1 MTTEQGFNPEWMEG
15 AEQAAPAEPATLE
28 RISQLAETA
37 RRLEQE
43 MERLTI
49 ELAEKQDR
57 HSNIMRNI
65 MPDMM
70 LELGMKDFTLT
81 DGSKVAIKESINAS
95 ISEANKPAAFAWLE
109 EHSFDGII
117 KTKVSADFGKGEI
130 DGARKAVEALEQA
143 GFSAA
148 MDRSVHA
155 MTLKSFVKEQL
166 EEGNAIPLDL
176 FGVFEFKE
184 AKITRPRAR
193 RSR

>member
-1 MTTEQGFNPEWMEG
+1 MTTEQGFNPDWMEG
-15 AEQAAPAEPATLE
+15 EEQAATAEPVTLA
-28 RISQLAETA
+28 RISKLAEEA
-37 RRLEQE
+37 RDLEQE
-43 MERLTI
+43 MERIGI
-49 ELAEKQDR
+49 ELAEMQDK
-57 HSNIMRNI
+57 HNSIMRNI
-65 MPDMM
+65 LPDMM

-81 DGSKVAIKESINAS
+81 DGAKVAIKESINAS
-95 ISEANKPAAFAWLE
+95 ITEANKPAAFAWLE
-109 EHSFDGII
+109 EHNFDGII
-117 KTKVSADFGKGEI
+117 KTKVMTDFGKGEI
-130 DGARKAVEALEQA
+130 DSARKALETLEQA